1 MLHACIQSDPHP
13 HLTPRTLKFEPEAL
27 SRMHHPALEAV
38 AVTFWIFITVV
49 SVAGMIMDY
58 RKRQLTLEP
67 LRIAIEHG
75 QQLDPEIITR
85 LLGKEDRH
93 EQLDPQLLK
102 IGGIITSASGLGVGL
117 FAAFV
122 ALVFPPYHWLVL
134 GVGVVA
140 VCVGVGL
147 LIAARSLRSNA

>member
-1 MLHACIQSDPHP
+1 M
-13 HLTPRTLKFEPEAL
+13 
-27 SRMHHPALEAV
+27 HPAIEAV

-49 SVAGMIMDY
+49 SVAGMVLDY
-58 RKRQLTLEP
+58 RKRQLALEP

-85 LLGKEDRH
+85 LLGRDERH

-102 IGGIITSASGLGVGL
+102 RGGIVTSASGLGVGL
-117 FAAFV
+117 LAPFV
-122 ALVFPPYHWLVL
+122 AQVFPPYHWLVL
-134 GVGVVA
+134 GIGVVA

-147 LIAARSLRSNA
+147 LIAAANLRRNAASAPQDKVA

>member
-1 MLHACIQSDPHP
+1 M
-13 HLTPRTLKFEPEAL
+13 
-27 SRMHHPALEAV
+27 HPAIEAV

-49 SVAGMIMDY
+49 SVAGMVLDY
-58 RKRQLTLEP
+58 RKRQLALEP

-85 LLGKEDRH
+85 LLGRDERH

-102 IGGIITSASGLGVGL
+102 TGGIITSASGLGVGL
-117 FAAFV
+117 LAPFV
-122 ALVFPPYHWLVL
+122 AQVFPPYHWLVL
-134 GVGVVA
+134 GIGVVA

-147 LIAARSLRSNA
+147 LIAAANLRRNAASAPQDKVA